1 MRFAPTEEVTTLLDI
16 VLIVCKIGGIAAAIS
31 IGAILFGIA
40 IGKVNV

>member
-1 MRFAPTEEVTTLLDI
+1 MRCATTVEVTIVLDI
-16 VLIVCKIGGIAAAIS
+16 ILIVCKIGGIAAAIS